1 MKQARNKRGDLS
13 FTIGLILSIMLIG
26 VVAVSCTNIF
36 KEGLSGRPGAKF
48 KELVGAVKALEQKP
62 AGTSDVLVG
71 YLGERHALVGF
82 SSTAASVQKFSLDGP
97 PLSVLT
103 IPRPAECGSGTSCL
117 CILENPE
124 AVQEPFPFT
133 QLKWTGAQCEK
144 LTQEL
149 FNINLIGEGADMP
162 PKYYFKGGFLI
173 ARAAAVASDSMTEDA
188 VGFENVPPEPQIT
201 LEKTEHGVTLCMDQ
215 PCVRRGMAEAQKN
228 FVEANTKFSEA
239 EKEYNAGNYA
249 AAEHPLT
256 ELIQLEE
263 QKESLKY
270 GGVLNSKEH
279 DKLYYLFA
287 MSLVK
292 QKKYDAALPAL
303 HTAAERSLALD
314 AQKAVRATL
323 ETIDCTLRSFAA
335 CTTTEPTEICYWSTG
350 RHEQEFPPGKFYVP
364 GILACK
370 QCTAETTCADFDNAE
385 TCAGACEKTC
395 AWNDGACSEVG
406 A

>member
-13 FTIGLILSIMLIG
+13 FTIGLILSVMLI
-26 VVAVSCTNIF
+26 VVIAVSCTNIF

-48 KELVGAVKALEQKP
+48 KELAGAVKALEHKP

-71 YLGERHALVGF
+71 YLGERHALAGF
-82 SSTAASVQKFSLDGP
+82 SSTAASVQKYSLEGP

-117 CILENPE
+117 CIIENPE
-124 AVQEPFPFT
+124 AVQDPFPFT
-133 QLKWTGAQCEK
+133 QLKWTGSQCEK

-149 FNINLIGEGADMP
+149 FNINIIIGEGADKA

-188 VGFENVPPEPQIT
+188 VGFKNIPPEPQIT
-201 LEKTEHGVTLCMDQ
+201 IEKTEHGVTLCMDQ

-228 FVEANTKFSEA
+228 FVEANAQFAEA
-239 EKEYNAGNYA
+239 ENDYNAGNYA
-249 AAEHPLT
+249 AAEHQFA

-263 QKESLKY
+263 QEESKKY
-270 GGVLNSKEH
+270 SGVLNSKEH

-287 MSLVK
+287 MSLIK

-303 HTAAERSLALD
+303 HAAAERSLALD

-335 CTTTEPTEICYWSTG
+335 CTTTEPADICYRSVGGTG
-350 RHEQEFPPGKFYVP
+350 GPGGKFYR
-364 GILACK
+364 ASSQTCK
-370 QCTAETTCADFDNAE
+370 QCTPETTCADFDN
-385 TCAGACEKTC
+385 TDSCAGACEKTC
-395 AWNDGACSEVG
+395 AWNDGVCNEVG

>member
-1 MKQARNKRGDLS
+1 MNLTNNKRGDLS
-13 FTIGLILSIMLIG
+13 FTIGLILSVMLI
-26 VVAVSCTNIF
+26 VVIAVSCTNIF

-48 KELVGAVKALEQKP
+48 KELAGAVKALEHKP

-71 YLGERHALVGF
+71 YLGERHTIVGF

-97 PLSVLT
+97 PLPVLT
-103 IPRPAECGSGTSCL
+103 IPRPAECSSGTSCL

-124 AVQEPFPFT
+124 AVQEPFPFI
-133 QLKWTGAQCEK
+133 QLKWSAAQCEK

-162 PKYYFKGGFLI
+162 PKYYFKGGFLM

-215 PCVRRGMAEAQKN
+215 PCVRRGMAEQQKL
-228 FVEANTKFSEA
+228 FVEANTHFSEA

-249 AAEHPLT
+249 AAEQQFA
-256 ELIQLEE
+256 ELIQFEE
-263 QKESLKY
+263 QEESMKY
-270 GGVLNSKEH
+270 RGVLNSKEH
-279 DKLYYLFA
+279 DKLYDLHA
-287 MSLVK
+287 MSLVR
-292 QKKYDAALPAL
+292 QKKYDAALSAL
-303 HTAAERSLALD
+303 HTAEERSFALD
-314 AQKAVRATL
+314 AKKAARTSL

-335 CTTTEPTEICYWSTG
+335 CTTTEPTDICYRSIGETG
-350 RHEQEFPPGKFYVP
+350 PGGKFYRP
-364 GILACK
+364 DARTCN
-370 QCTAETTCADFDNAE
+370 QCTPRTTCADFDNTE
-385 TCAGACEKTC
+385 SCAGACEKTC
-395 AWNDGACSEVG
+395 AWNEGACSEVG